1 MSEEEN
7 KILCYGDY
15 LIISTGE
22 GINTHYLSARSRKE
36 NKIKVTTRRIIKGAP
51 KDSTTPLYFHPNL
64 NQLIFKIEPK
74 MDYSALQDLKRIKS
88 GDPRENLLT
97 RRSEAEKI
105 KNNHFEAK
113 MRGVPVRYGETIQ
126 LYHEFTQSYVCV
138 TRNKMPQVNKYYI
151 GLSTSGKDEI
161 HFKIE
166 TNESK
171 PKNGLKILNGENIAL
186 VNTKLML

>member
-1 MSEEEN
+1 MSEDED
-7 KILCYGDY
+7 KILCYGDH
-15 LIISTGE
+15 LIISTGD

-36 NKIKVTTRRIIKGAP
+36 NKIKVTTRRIVKGAP
-51 KDSTTPLYFHPNL
+51 QDSCTPLYFHPNL

-74 MDYSALQDLKRIKS
+74 MDYSALQDLKKIRS

-105 KNNHFEAK
+105 KNHHFETK

-138 TRNKMPQVNKYYI
+138 TRNKMPEVNKYFI
-151 GLSTSGKDEI
+151 GLSKSGKEEI
-161 HFKIE
+161 HFKIQ

-171 PKNGLKILNGENIAL
+171 PKNGLKILNGEKIAL
-186 VNTKLML
+186 ININSML